1 MRIGLINK
9 QNFKGYAAA
18 PIKNIYFQNNT
29 QESQKNIFN
38 ELKEV
43 GKKENFRVQL
53 EQAGKLY
60 EDIESA
66 ESSKR
71 YMWAQDN
78 KMIVNKNDKNHVLVS
93 GVKPNFESELG
104 KALEVPTIE
113 ANSVF
118 EGGNVFLGKKPDG
131 EKYLIIGEDAV
142 LDMASAKFHR
152 ENIGPVKNIAHIET
166 YRMLFAREGEYDTT
180 TSDGRNISFEVKPF
194 DEYEAQAKE
203 QLSKDFDVKP
213 ENICILPQLE
223 FHLDMFLRPLDYP
236 YVLVNDK
243 TMSDAVSRE
252 FGLTEEKKENGFDV
266 FGMMFSL
273 DKEDK
278 HTKVISTSPAP
289 ALPSSGKPEA
299 RPFCRVLRRIAKLAR
314 TVRKKISGSS
324 ICQGRSF
331 RTRRVMTAEVT
342 LGWGIK
348 QWAGTSNKSSGSA

>member
-1 MRIGLINK
+1 MENFDNEVKVRVGSINK

-43 GKKENFRVQL
+43 GKKENFKVQL

-66 ESSKR
+66 EYSKR

-104 KALEVPTIE
+104 KALEVSTIE
-113 ANSVF
+113 ASSVF

-223 FHLDMFLRPLDYP
+223 FHLDMFLS
-236 YVLVNDK
+236 
-243 TMSDAVSRE
+243 M
-252 FGLTEEKKENGFDV
+252 
-266 FGMMFSL
+266 
-273 DKEDK
+273 
-278 HTKVISTSPAP
+278 
-289 ALPSSGKPEA
+289 
-299 RPFCRVLRRIAKLAR
+299 
-314 TVRKKISGSS
+314 
-324 ICQGRSF
+324 Q
-331 RTRRVMTAEVT
+331 
-342 LGWGIK
+342 
-348 QWAGTSNKSSGSA
+348 